1 MIGFK
6 NFTQSQL
13 LADEFYYP
21 NNVEI
26 QPWLV
31 YYIAKPLVGSPT
43 PHIAGQIGPSSKVLA
58 NGNEETAFPRQNK
71 DVSGKKNVGSFKDVL
86 DEYPVVARHMQ
97 PGLDKVLR
105 GFQSTL
111 QEQHAGREPRLRPRR
126 QRQHSISSATSSAA
140 SANSGESNGFIKA
153 PSLSS
158 FRTDEEEQRLRR
170 SFEAAVYAVVD
181 SFEQLEKQDLTNVV
195 ATSELR
201 GSTFESLIEQH
212 ISEQLHDSVL
222 FPALCKSRQSED
234 KQLDSNIHQMA
245 CIDVAQVGISIE
257 GGLRG
262 KHGLASRIERSIDQ
276 FRQLGVAGSPRQMV
290 NILLAVQKLITSVT
304 AETSSDNTNSA
315 HEEKESSVGTINAD
329 TLVSL
334 LLVVVIRSQVRHLHA
349 RLAYM
354 RNFVVMDDVES
365 GETGYALSTFE
376 AVLAYLLNDEGGL
389 RKASRKNR
397 QLWHAV
403 QDGNLGIVRGMLE
416 PSPNGESVEPPSHPS
431 MAFQAEHELQEHNQ
445 ESMVT
450 TVDMPNGRSDE
461 NAERSNLAHVFPFQ
475 HDNSGGDS
483 ASTGQ
488 KPRKRVSMN
497 LRSLSISSDRS
508 WRSRT
513 TTIASANSAMEGD
526 ISAATLAQT
535 QDADGKSTLMMA
547 IESRRPSLLAYLL
560 SLEEFYPTEF
570 LLEDVDNE
578 GTTLLSAAVQT
589 GQLDLVIPF
598 LHHLESPSSQK
609 ELQGYL
615 ARPDK
620 RGRSAAHY
628 FFNCPILISRL
639 GPIIPWMQKDKNGQT
654 PLLAF
659 CRCYDHPH
667 YLEMIEDALYF
678 ATRQQDDGLPL
689 HLDNHIDAKGNTLL
703 HTINDP
709 NLAVHI
715 LRHCDSN
722 PNGPNVKRFT
732 PLMVA
737 SKFGRLD
744 MVRAFFGD
752 RRVDVQARELRG
764 MTAVELAKDDDV
776 RNRIDD
782 MILVSNVPGP
792 DGRATAITRA
802 FLAEEDNIRL
812 IIKSA
817 VRNDN
822 GMISVTTCRRSL
834 ADFENLANWLS
845 GENPASWLPSVFNFR
860 SPFQIPSKP
869 SRAALKDIQI
879 RLDRFLR
886 IMFSHSTFSTHPLLY
901 EFVLFP
907 EIQPDMMADRSR
919 RRIEIRPDNIREDFE
934 PVADVRAVESFV
946 AYARDSVRGV
956 DQNLK
961 SVVQR
966 VSNTRNITA
975 DHATAFALLSQSLS
989 ALKFVPETPHLSAL
1003 HRLAAYYA
1011 VPESDPY
1018 KLLHT
1023 DLLAQLSTTMAILSS
1038 LSRPHQ
1044 LITQLS
1050 AIQRTIDRQSSSL
1063 RSRSDRW
1070 PLGLLEDTRKNLQ
1083 ADLEK
1088 KAKKARD
1095 ESRQV
1100 GCELAYTQ
1108 QTVAGELASWQEEH
1122 AKMGRRAIR
1131 ELAQK
1136 IVIKEKDRVDQMRSA
1151 IRGVATVRKV

>member
-1 MIGFK
+1 M
-6 NFTQSQL
+6 
-13 LADEFYYP
+13 
-21 NNVEI
+21 
-26 QPWLV
+26 
-31 YYIAKPLVGSPT
+31 GSPA
-43 PHIAGQIGPSSKVLA
+43 PHVTGQIGPFSKLLA
-58 NGNEETAFPRQNK
+58 NGSEETASRQNK
-71 DVSGKKNVGSFKDVL
+71 DVSDKKNIGSFKDLL
-86 DEYPVVARHMQ
+86 DEYPVVARHIQ
-97 PGLDKVLR
+97 PGLEKVLK
-105 GFQSTL
+105 GLQTTP
-111 QEQHAGREPRLRPRR
+111 QEQHVRHEPQLRPRR
-126 QRQHSISSATSSAA
+126 QRQHSVSSTTSSTA
-140 SANSGESNGFIKA
+140 SANSRGSNGYPKA
-153 PSLSS
+153 PSVSS
-158 FRTDEEEQRLRR
+158 LRVDEEEQRLRH
-170 SFEAAVYAVVD
+170 SFEAAVYAAVD
-181 SFEQLEKQDLTNVV
+181 LFEQLEKQDLTHVV
-195 ATSELR
+195 ATANL
-201 GSTFESLIEQH
+201 GGGTFESLIEQH

-222 FPALCKSRQSED
+222 FPALCKSRLSED

-245 CIDVAQVGISIE
+245 CVDIAQVGISIE

-262 KHGLASRIERSIDQ
+262 KQGLASRLERSINQ
-276 FRQLGVAGSPRQMV
+276 FRQMGVAGSPRQMI
-290 NILLAVQKLITSVT
+290 NILLSVQKLITSVT
-304 AETSSDNTNSA
+304 PETSSDNVNSA
-315 HEEKESSVGTINAD
+315 HDEKESSVGTINAD

-334 LLVVVIRSQVRHLHA
+334 LLIVVIRSQVRHLHA

-354 RNFVVMDDVES
+354 RNFVIMDDVES

-389 RKASRKNR
+389 RKASRKNSR
-397 QLWHAV
+397 LWHAV
-403 QDGNLGIVRGMLE
+403 QDGNLGNVREMLE
-416 PSPNGESVEPPSHPS
+416 PSTNGESVEPTIHPVDETHAEDKSQQHDQKS
-431 MAFQAEHELQEHNQ
+431 MATMTDTSA
-445 ESMVT
+445 
-450 TVDMPNGRSDE
+450 GRLEEDT
-461 NAERSNLAHVFPFQ
+461 ERSNLAHDFPFQ
-475 HDNSGGDS
+475 RDDTEDV
-483 ASTGQ
+483 AARTGQ
-488 KPRKRVSMN
+488 KPKKRVSMN

-535 QDADGKSTLMMA
+535 HDADGKSTLMMA

-560 SLEEFYPTEF
+560 GLDEFYPMTF
-570 LLEDVDNE
+570 LFEDLDNE
-578 GTTLLSAAVQT
+578 GTSLLSAAVQT
-589 GQLDLVIPF
+589 GQLDLVGPI
-598 LHHLESPSSQK
+598 LHHFEPPSSQK
-609 ELQGYL
+609 ELQAYL
-615 ARPDK
+615 ARPDR
-620 RGRSAAHY
+620 RGRTAAHY
-628 FFNCPILISRL
+628 FFNCPVLIPRL
-639 GPIIPWMQKDKNGQT
+639 GHIIPWMQKDKNGQT

-667 YLEMIEDALYF
+667 YLEMIEDAVYF
-678 ATRQQDDGLPL
+678 ATRHQDDGLPL
-689 HLDNHIDAKGNTLL
+689 HLDNHVDAKGNTLL

-834 ADFENLANWLS
+834 TDFENLANWLS
-845 GENPASWLPSVFNFR
+845 GENPASWLPSVFDFR

-919 RRIEIRPDNIREDFE
+919 RRIDIRPDNIREDYE

-961 SVVQR
+961 SVVRR

-975 DHATAFALLSQSLS
+975 DHATAFNLLSQHLSSLD
-989 ALKFVPETPHLSAL
+989 FVPEKPHLNAL
-1003 HRLAAYYA
+1003 HRLATCYA

-1050 AIQRTIDRQSSSL
+1050 AIRRTIDRQSSSL

-1070 PLGLLEDTRKNLQ
+1070 PLGLLEDTRRNLQ
-1083 ADLEK
+1083 ADSEK

-1095 ESRQV
+1095 ESRQL

-1136 IVIKEKDRVDQMRSA
+1136 MVIKEKDRLDQMRSA
-1151 IRGVATVRKV
+1151 TRGVANVRRV